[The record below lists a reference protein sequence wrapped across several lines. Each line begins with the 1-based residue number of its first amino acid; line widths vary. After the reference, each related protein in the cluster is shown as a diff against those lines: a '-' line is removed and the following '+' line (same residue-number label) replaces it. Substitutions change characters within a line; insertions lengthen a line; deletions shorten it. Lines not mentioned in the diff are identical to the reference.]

1 MEALTGT
8 LLWSTG
14 YQVISSAS
22 ALDSSQLIIDG
33 DAIFLYVIG
42 KVSIIAA
49 LGQETFIAKVNI
61 AEKRLEKFVMQGSPT
76 KIDLGVS
83 VTMDRFRTSLYTLG
97 S

>member
-1 MEALTGT
+1 MDALTGT

-14 YQVISSAS
+14 YQVISTTS
-22 ALDSSQLIIDG
+22 ALDPSQLIIDG
-33 DAIFLYVIG
+33 DATFLYAIG

-61 AEKRLEKFVMQGSPT
+61 AKMRVEKFVMQGSPSNT
-76 KIDLGVS
+76 DQGVS

>member
-14 YQVISSAS
+14 YQVISTAS
-22 ALDSSQLIIDG
+22 VLDPSQLIIDG
-33 DAIFLYVIG
+33 DATFLYVIG

-61 AEKRLEKFVMQGSPT
+61 AKKRVEKFVMQGSPSNT
-76 KIDLGVS
+76 DLGVS